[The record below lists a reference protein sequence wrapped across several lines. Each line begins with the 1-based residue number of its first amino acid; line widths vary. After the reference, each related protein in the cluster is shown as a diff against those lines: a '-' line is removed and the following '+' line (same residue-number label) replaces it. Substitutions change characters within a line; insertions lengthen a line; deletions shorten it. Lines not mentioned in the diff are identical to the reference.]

1 MPLEIYRRG
10 AIWHYRG
17 TVNGRRLRGS
27 AKTADR
33 KIAERVKAEVER
45 RAWQRHFDGPSA
57 GLTMAQVFNAYLD
70 AGRSD
75 RFLLK
80 LAEHWRDTPVEDVHA
95 ETVRRAARKIYP
107 TANEPTWNR
116 QVIKPT
122 QAAINYAAGLGWCP
136 RISVKRFAESPE
148 IKTPATLEWVR
159 AFHDQA
165 LTDELPR
172 LGALCVFMFGTAARI
187 GESCRMTW
195 ADVDLSAA
203 RATLYLFKPT
213 PWSRVA
219 HLPAEV
225 VAALANIPT
234 NRKPDERVFGYAER
248 GSVRTAWNNVAKR
261 AGIERLTPHCCRHGL
276 ATSMLQKGFDV
287 KTVAER
293 GGWKDATT
301 VLRTYAHAIK
311 DTTVTDALFDTPV
324 TQGTKA
330 KHANNWNKRR
340 KGR

>member
-1 MPLEIYRRG
+1 
-10 AIWHYRG
+10 
-17 TVNGRRLRGS
+17 
-27 AKTADR
+27 
-33 KIAERVKAEVER
+33 
-45 RAWQRHFDGPSA
+45 
-57 GLTMAQVFNAYLD
+57 MAQVFNAYLD
-70 AGRSD
+70 ADKPD

-95 ETVRRAARKIYP
+95 ETVRRAAKIIYP
-107 TANEPTWNR
+107 DASEPTWNR

-136 RISVKRFAESPE
+136 RISVKRFTENPE
-148 IKTPATLEWVR
+148 VKTPATVEWVR
-159 AFHDQA
+159 AFHAQA
-165 LTDELPR
+165 LADELPH

-187 GESCRMTW
+187 GEACRMTW

-225 VAALANIPT
+225 VAAIGNIPS

-248 GSVRTAWNNVAKR
+248 GSVRCAWNNVTKR
-261 AGIERLTPHCCRHGL
+261 AGIERLTPHCCRHGF

-311 DTTVTDALFDTPV
+311 DTTVTDVLFDTPV
-324 TQGTKA
+324 TQRGTK
-330 KHANNWNKRR
+330 KRPTIGNKRR
-340 KGR
+340 KAG